1 MKDATC
7 SDEDPTLW
15 VEIVDGEQGQSPLE
29 STIMFLQIFKMLK
42 KIKSLDK
49 KTQIILKT
57 KDIKLN
63 IFLP

>member
-1 MKDATC
+1 
-7 SDEDPTLW
+7 
-15 VEIVDGEQGQSPLE
+15 
-29 STIMFLQIFKMLK
+29 MFLQIFKMLK

>member
-1 MKDATC
+1 
-7 SDEDPTLW
+7 
-15 VEIVDGEQGQSPLE
+15 VGIVDGEQGQSPLG
-29 STIMFLQIFKMLK
+29 STIMFLQTLKMLK